1 LRRTEGM
8 DLQRRVFVL
17 ALACLAG
24 LNGCASPIIR
34 SQRQASPDEA
44 LDFVVVVSIVPGRR
58 ERQHEVFVGIGK
70 RGDNPAA
77 KYLHAEYKYL
87 LAGQLDWRVTWQ
99 SADLVILELF
109 EYPEGFVPRSG
120 TKGPEAREVAVLVF
134 ARDPDGEAFRQI
146 HPLEETQRDVV

>member
-1 LRRTEGM
+1 M
-8 DLQRRVFVL
+8 NLQRRAFVL
-17 ALACLAG
+17 VLACLAG
-24 LNGCASPIIR
+24 LNGCVSPIIR

-99 SADLVILELF
+99 SADLVTLELF
-109 EYPEGFVPRSG
+109 EYPEGIVPRSG
-120 TKGPEAREVAVLVF
+120 TKGPEARDVAVLVF
-134 ARDPDGEAFRQI
+134 VRDPDGEGFRQI